1 MWFIYVDLSHKPM
14 NDLKIK
20 TKLVIAVFALV
31 FGVLVFGSNDHVIRT
46 VKSFAQGPVAS
57 VTGAP
62 GETNC
67 TSCHSQVSSS
77 GQFTITG
84 PTGYIPGQTYQ
95 IQVRHTTTDST
106 RKRWGFELTS
116 LANNVAAGSFTSL
129 SNTTQT
135 ISGNGRLY
143 IEHTL
148 VGTFNNQTGGALWT
162 FNWTAPATDVGVVT
176 FYAAGNQANGDGT
189 SDGDRIYLATA
200 ASQPP
205 ARNVSVGGRVLTLD
219 GRGVRNAIVTLTDPQ
234 GSTRSAMTDPYG
246 SYLFD
251 NVLTG
256 QTYVIGATS
265 RRFQFTSRNVTVSDN
280 LTNVDLIAQ

>member
-1 MWFIYVDLSHKPM
+1 MQIIYVDLSRNRM
-14 NDLKIK
+14 NRSKIK
-20 TKLVIAVFALV
+20 TKLAIMLLAIACGVFV
-31 FGVLVFGSNDHVIRT
+31 FVSNGHIVRT
-46 VKSFAQGPVAS
+46 VESLAQGPAAS
-57 VTGAP
+57 LTGAP

-67 TSCHSQVSSS
+67 TSCHAQNTGS

-84 PTGYIPGQTYQ
+84 PTGYVPGQTYQ
-95 IQVRHTTTDST
+95 IQVRHTTTDTT

-116 LANNVAAGSFTSL
+116 LANNVAAGTFSNL

-189 SDGDRIYLATA
+189 SNGDRIFLATA
-200 ASQPP
+200 VSQPP
-205 ARNVSVGGRVLTLD
+205 ARNVSVGGRVLRLD
-219 GRGVRNAIVTLTDPQ
+219 GRGVRNATVTLTDPQ
-234 GSTRSAMTDPYG
+234 GSSRSVITDPYG
-246 SYLFD
+246 SYRFD

-256 QTYVIGATS
+256 QTYGIGATA
-265 RRFQFTSRNVTVSDN
+265 RRFLFTSRNVAVSDN